1 MRVAGRAGGA
11 APGSLPAA
19 LFAGGRK
26 VGEVRSAVSDGAG
39 GWVGL
44 AMLSLLQLEA
54 EVGLA
59 LAVDAAPT
67 VRLVDGL

>member
-1 MRVAGRAGGA
+1 
-11 APGSLPAA
+11 
-19 LFAGGRK
+19 

-59 LAVDAAPT
+59 LAVDAAPA
-67 VRLVDGL
+67 VRLVDGP